1 MRRNQSGVG
10 DQRVGETPCSTGFRR
25 RSQTKT
31 QGGLMMLKNQPHP
44 ARTLGY
50 LPVSSKETVSGDLHE
65 SKVCQSVMLPAD
77 TLRLKC

>member
-1 MRRNQSGVG
+1 MRRSQSGVG
-10 DQRVGETPCSTGFRR
+10 DQRVGETPGSTGFR

-50 LPVSSKETVSGDLHE
+50 LSISSKETVSGDLHE

-77 TLRLKC
+77 TLKLKC